1 MLGQDLEDF
10 VGDDQVPEVVGV
22 DAVVVDHPRRAIVGG
37 EEVDVEAIFVARDG
51 GNAVV
56 LVVEEFEV
64 GVGPMGLIDGEV
76 GHEVGP
82 GQNDERIDSG
92 ADGVDEGS

>member
-10 VGDDQVPEVVGV
+10 VGDDQVPEIVGM
-22 DAVVVDHPRRAIVGG
+22 DAVVVDHPRCSIIGI

-56 LVVEEFEV
+56 VVVEEFDV

-82 GQNDERIDSG
+82 GQDDERIDSG